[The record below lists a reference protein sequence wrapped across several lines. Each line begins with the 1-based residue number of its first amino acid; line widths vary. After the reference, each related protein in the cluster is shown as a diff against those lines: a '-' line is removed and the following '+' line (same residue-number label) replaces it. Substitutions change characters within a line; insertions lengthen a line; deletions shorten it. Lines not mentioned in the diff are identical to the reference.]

1 MSIELITKDA
11 CGIEIE
17 RKGNRIDILLVEN
30 EPVDQQVIVRAEERI
45 EFLTPWINMLI
56 HHKKEAGLKGTKHLA
71 RKLYRMARFEKG
83 KHEEGFLTLES
94 INTEIISLRKE
105 IREEK
110 AGMEKKKE
118 DVGIQNCAKTP
129 FRLKKAFLSFRIL
142 YPTSHRQQGRLKQLT
157 KKWKIFRLPH
167 TADSATFGER

>member
-1 MSIELITKDA
+1 MSIELISKDA

-30 EPVDQQVIVRAEERI
+30 EPVDQQVVVRAEERI

-83 KHEEGFLTLES
+83 KHEEGFLTMES
-94 INTEIISLRKE
+94 INTEIINLRKK

-110 AGMEKKKE
+110 LGMEKKKE
-118 DVGIQNCAKTP
+118 KM
-129 FRLKKAFLSFRIL
+129 
-142 YPTSHRQQGRLKQLT
+142 
-157 KKWKIFRLPH
+157 
-167 TADSATFGER
+167 

>member
-118 DVGIQNCAKTP
+118 FSVEKGRIDVSVRYGGKMLVMK
-129 FRLKKAFLSFRIL
+129 FVRK
-142 YPTSHRQQGRLKQLT
+142 
-157 KKWKIFRLPH
+157 
-167 TADSATFGER
+167 

>member
-94 INTEIISLRKE
+94 INTDIINLR
-105 IREEK
+105 
-110 AGMEKKKE
+110 
-118 DVGIQNCAKTP
+118 
-129 FRLKKAFLSFRIL
+129 KAFLE
-142 YPTSHRQQGRLKQLT
+142 KEEEA
-157 KKWKIFRLPH
+157 KKRKKNK
-167 TADSATFGER
+167 

>member
-1 MSIELITKDA
+1 MSIELISKDA

-118 DVGIQNCAKTP
+118 
-129 FRLKKAFLSFRIL
+129 
-142 YPTSHRQQGRLKQLT
+142 KQRKLFVCV
-157 KKWKIFRLPH
+157 KNFMYQRKIR
-167 TADSATFGER
+167 SGN

>member
-17 RKGNRIDILLVEN
+17 RKGNRINILLVEN
-30 EPVDQQVIVRAEERI
+30 EPVDELVVISAEERI

-94 INTEIISLRKE
+94 INTEIISLKGRESGNGKE
-105 IREEK
+105 EGK
-110 AGMEKKKE
+110 

-129 FRLKKAFLSFRIL
+129 FSTEKAFLSFRIL

>member
-1 MSIELITKDA
+1 MSIELISKDA

-118 DVGIQNCAKTP
+118 NGWFWNTRDRECAEDSVK
-129 FRLKKAFLSFRIL
+129 FLAHSL
-142 YPTSHRQQGRLKQLT
+142 
-157 KKWKIFRLPH
+157 
-167 TADSATFGER
+167 

>member
-1 MSIELITKDA
+1 MSIELISKDA

-110 AGMEKKKE
+110 AGMEKKK
-118 DVGIQNCAKTP
+118 DCAKTP
-129 FRLKKAFLSFRIL
+129 FSTEKAFLSFRIL

>member
-1 MSIELITKDA
+1 MSIELISKDA

-118 DVGIQNCAKTP
+118 KMKEFKIVQK
-129 FRLKKAFLSFRIL
+129 RLFQPKRRFCHSGYYTLLRTANKA
-142 YPTSHRQQGRLKQLT
+142 
-157 KKWKIFRLPH
+157 
-167 TADSATFGER
+167 D

>member
-1 MSIELITKDA
+1 MSIELISKNA

-30 EPVDQQVIVRAEERI
+30 EPVDQQVVVRAEERI
-45 EFLTPWINMLI
+45 EFLTPWINMFI

-83 KHEEGFLTLES
+83 KHEEGFLTMES
-94 INTEIISLRKE
+94 INTEIISLRKK

-110 AGMEKKKE
+110 AGMEKK
-118 DVGIQNCAKTP
+118 
-129 FRLKKAFLSFRIL
+129 
-142 YPTSHRQQGRLKQLT
+142 
-157 KKWKIFRLPH
+157 
-167 TADSATFGER
+167 

>member
-1 MSIELITKDA
+1 MSIELISKDA

-30 EPVDQQVIVRAEERI
+30 EPVDQQVVVRAEERI

-56 HHKKEAGLKGTKHLA
+56 HHKKEAGIKGTKHLA

-118 DVGIQNCAKTP
+118 KMKEFKIVQK
-129 FRLKKAFLSFRIL
+129 RL
-142 YPTSHRQQGRLKQLT
+142 
-157 KKWKIFRLPH
+157 
-167 TADSATFGER
+167 FG

>member
-1 MSIELITKDA
+1 MSIELISKDA

-110 AGMEKKKE
+110 AGMEKK
-118 DVGIQNCAKTP
+118 
-129 FRLKKAFLSFRIL
+129 AFLSFRIL

>member
-56 HHKKEAGLKGTKHLA
+56 HHKKRRDSKGQ
-71 RKLYRMARFEKG
+71 
-83 KHEEGFLTLES
+83 S
-94 INTEIISLRKE
+94 IWQGSCTAWQGSRKE
-105 IREEK
+105 SMRK
-110 AGMEKKKE
+110 
-118 DVGIQNCAKTP
+118 D
-129 FRLKKAFLSFRIL
+129 F
-142 YPTSHRQQGRLKQLT
+142 
-157 KKWKIFRLPH
+157 
-167 TADSATFGER
+167 